1 MAEYEILLSPA
12 AKVYEA
18 GVRLRNWLYS
28 EGLFR
33 VHQLKQPVISVG
45 NLTMGGTGKTPTI
58 IVLGQLLQ
66 RAGYLVSILL
76 RGYKGLNQGRPL
88 LVSNGRTILTNSRMA
103 GDEAL
108 VIAKNLPAA
117 LVAVAKNR
125 AQAGAWIESRFPVD
139 VHLLDDGF
147 QHRKVHRNLDLVLVD
162 VTNPF
167 DSGRLP
173 PLGKLREPLEGLSR
187 SDAVILSRT
196 QIGQTYPFIV
206 DTVRSHNPRIP
217 YFLARQK
224 FASAT
229 IFHQGQAVTV
239 RNLHN
244 TRALAF
250 AGIANTRQFFD
261 SLEEWGVELVDTLS
275 FPDHHRYRSGD
286 LDRIK
291 EKCLELGIETVVT
304 TEKDLENFEA
314 CRLHPLKV
322 VVVKVGFEFDD
333 PEGLRR
339 ILLDKVGV
347 LTP

>member
-12 AKVYEA
+12 ANLYEA

-28 EGLFR
+28 NGLFR

-45 NLTMGGTGKTPTI
+45 NLTMGGTGKTPTVI
-58 IVLGQLLQ
+58 ALGQLLQ
-66 RAGYLVSILL
+66 RAGYLVSVLL
-76 RGYKGLNQGRPL
+76 RGYKGLNRGRPL
-88 LVSNGRTILTNSRMA
+88 LVSNGRTILTDSRMA

-108 VIAKNLPAA
+108 VIAKNLPTA

-125 AQAGAWIESRFPVD
+125 AQAGAWVESHFPVD

-147 QHRKVHRNLDLVLVD
+147 QHRKVHRNLDLVMID

-167 DSGRLP
+167 DGGKLP

-196 QIGQTYPFIV
+196 QIGQAYPFII
-206 DTVRSHNPRIP
+206 DTIRSHNSGIP
-217 YFLARQK
+217 CFLSRQR

-239 RNLHN
+239 RNLQN

-250 AGIANTRQFFD
+250 AGIANTRQFFK
-261 SLEEWGVELVDTLS
+261 SLKEWGVGLVDMLS
-275 FPDHHRYRSGD
+275 FPDHHRYRPED

-291 EKCLELGIETVVT
+291 ERCLELGIDTVVT

-314 CRLHPLKV
+314 CRFDPLRV

-333 PEGLRR
+333 LEGLRK

-347 LTP
+347 LTR